1 MAVSIFFFS
10 LRRESP
16 HFMSFFA
23 KWIEKWLLALTIYH
37 GQIDCSLHKN
47 VNSLVIAEVFC
58 GVRNH
63 GETGKYIYIYIY
75 YKIYIYN
82 GLHFSDSTRCA
93 CQLQRKLFL
102 YKKKM
107 RFVFLLRFFDQKR
120 TSINWGLYL
129 LELILKLF

>member
-63 GETGKYIYIYIY
+63 GETGKYIYIYII
-75 YKIYIYN
+75 KYIFITGYTLVILPVALVN
-82 GLHFSDSTRCA
+82 FKENYFYT
-93 CQLQRKLFL
+93 
-102 YKKKM
+102 KKNEICI
-107 RFVFLLRFFDQKR
+107 
-120 TSINWGLYL
+120 SS
-129 LELILKLF
+129 

>member
-1 MAVSIFFFS
+1 MSVSIFFFS

-16 HFMSFFA
+16 HFMSFFFA

-63 GETGKYIYIYIY
+63 GETGKYIYIKYIIITGY
-75 YKIYIYN
+75 TLVILPVALVNFKENYFY
-82 GLHFSDSTRCA
+82 T
-93 CQLQRKLFL
+93 
-102 YKKKM
+102 KKKM